1 VVNILADNDGNF
13 LCANQSMLNR
23 PTDTPEMG
31 RGSLFR
37 RLLPYGQMPQTLLI
51 GGFAGVILVGA
62 ILLLLPWSQTRGE
75 VGFVDALFTSTS
87 AVCVTGLV
95 VVDTGSAY
103 TLFGQ
108 LVIAALIQI
117 GGLGIMTFAAL
128 AYLMLGRRLSLASQA
143 ALHDAFFQRDLGIEF
158 KKTFLQILLITASIE
173 LVGLILIF
181 LALLWRQVPV
191 AEALF
196 SSFFHAIS
204 AFCNAGFSIY
214 EDNLVGLRGSPVIV
228 GTVMALIVLG
238 GVGHMVLSELFH
250 HGKNRLGRA
259 EPDGPQ
265 YLSTHT
271 RVVLRTTLA
280 LIVIGW
286 LGLLVLGLTAAEDT
300 WGMKLSGALFQSIT
314 ARTAGFNT
322 VDIGLVPMS
331 SLLLLI
337 LLMFIGGSPG
347 SCAGGVKTTALA
359 ISLAEFRAKLKGE
372 DQVILLDRR
381 VPKPILDRTL
391 VLIRMSVLW
400 NLLGVLLLLATETGR
415 QGVGFQDV
423 LFEQISAFGTV
434 GLSTGLT
441 TKLTMFG
448 RLWITLTM
456 FVGRLGPL
464 TIALGVLPAIPTHV
478 KYPESRIMIG

>member
-1 VVNILADNDGNF
+1 MAKESV
-13 LCANQSMLNR
+13 
-23 PTDTPEMG
+23 
-31 RGSLFR
+31 FR

-62 ILLLLPWSQTRGE
+62 LLLLLPWAQTRGA

-158 KKTFLQILLITASIE
+158 KKTFFQILLITASIE
-173 LVGLILIF
+173 LAGMLLIF
-181 LALLWRQVPV
+181 LALLQRQVPV
-191 AEALF
+191 LGALF
-196 SSFFHAIS
+196 SAFFHSIS

-214 EDNLVGLRGSPVIV
+214 EDNLVGLRDSPIIV
-228 GTVMALIVLG
+228 WTVMALIVLG

-250 HGKNRLGRA
+250 HGKNRLARS
-259 EPDGPQ
+259 EPNGSRL
-265 YLSTHT
+265 LSTHT
-271 RVVLRTTLA
+271 RVVLRTTIA
-280 LIVIGW
+280 LIVIGA
-286 LGLLVLGLTAAEDT
+286 LGLVLLGLTASEGT
-300 WGMKLSGALFQSIT
+300 WGAKLSGALFQSVT

-322 VDIGLVPMS
+322 VDIGLLPLS
-331 SLLLLI
+331 SLLLLV

-347 SCAGGVKTTALA
+347 SCAGGIKTTALA
-359 ISLAEFRAKLKGE
+359 ISLAEFKAKLKGE

-381 VPKPILDRTL
+381 VPKPILDRTM

-400 NLLGVLLLLATETGR
+400 NLLGLLLLLSTEVGRTGI
-415 QGVGFQDV
+415 GFQDV

-441 TKLTMFG
+441 AKLTTFG

-478 KYPESRIMIG
+478 KYPEGRIMIG

>member
-1 VVNILADNDGNF
+1 MAKESV
-13 LCANQSMLNR
+13 
-23 PTDTPEMG
+23 
-31 RGSLFR
+31 FR

-62 ILLLLPWSQTRGE
+62 LLLLLPWAQTRGA

-158 KKTFLQILLITASIE
+158 KKTFFQILLITASIE
-173 LVGLILIF
+173 LAGMLLIF
-181 LALLWRQVPV
+181 LALLQRQVPV
-191 AEALF
+191 LGALF
-196 SSFFHAIS
+196 SAFFHSIS

-214 EDNLVGLRGSPVIV
+214 EDNLVGLRDSPIIV
-228 GTVMALIVLG
+228 WTVMALIVLG

-250 HGKNRLGRA
+250 HGKNRLAGS
-259 EPDGPQ
+259 EPNGSRL
-265 YLSTHT
+265 LSTHT
-271 RVVLRTTLA
+271 RVVLRTTIA
-280 LIVIGW
+280 LIVIGA
-286 LGLLVLGLTAAEDT
+286 LGLVLLGLTASEGT
-300 WGMKLSGALFQSIT
+300 WGAKLSGALFQSVT

-322 VDIGLVPMS
+322 VDIGLLPLS
-331 SLLLLI
+331 SLLLLV

-347 SCAGGVKTTALA
+347 SCAGGIKTTALA
-359 ISLAEFRAKLKGE
+359 ISLAEFKAKLKGE

-381 VPKPILDRTL
+381 VPKPILDRTM

-400 NLLGVLLLLATETGR
+400 NLLGLLLLLSTEVGRTGI
-415 QGVGFQDV
+415 GFQDV

-441 TKLTMFG
+441 AKLTTFG

-478 KYPESRIMIG
+478 KYPEGRIMIG